1 MKVKS
6 LYNSENRVLLMKL
19 ERGLERRSTFR
30 REKVNYSVWTMWSL
44 GDELFGGTMG
54 VLRAEVR
61 KVVGNPSLDPRRE
74 AKLNTIDFENVVD
87 TG

>member
-19 ERGLERRSTFR
+19 ERGLEWRSTFR
-30 REKVNYSVWTMWSL
+30 REKVIYSVWTMWSL
-44 GDELFGGTMG
+44 SDALLRGTTG

-74 AKLNTIDFENVVD
+74 A
-87 TG
+87 